1 MVTSGGGLHVYMKT
15 LGQMGAR
22 GRVCVT
28 VLETTPAS
36 IGALEACVETL
47 LRRALEMLHRLLG
60 GMEVQNCV
68 HVSLCV

>member
-36 IGALEACVETL
+36 IGALEACVEL
-47 LRRALEMLHRLLG
+47 SRCFMGFWVAWRFKI
-60 GMEVQNCV
+60 VFV
-68 HVSLCV
+68 